1 MRTRPIDTL
10 TDSLTNRKPLY
21 AVIGANRLAYEK
33 LRELPTELV
42 RLQGKVQETLQEL
55 PTHLSQLPGPHDVRG
70 EVREVST
77 QVRELPAQAR
87 RYAEELSGR
96 AGDLYTEFAAR
107 GEQLVTRIRRQ
118 DSTVAVRRAAR
129 ATARNAAATRASAR
143 RAAKAVEVAAKDATE
158 QLD

>member
-1 MRTRPIDTL
+1 MQIRTRPIDTL
-10 TDSLTNRKPLY
+10 TDSLTNRKALY

-33 LRELPTELV
+33 LRELPTELG
-42 RLQGKVQETLQEL
+42 RLQGKVQDTLQEL
-55 PTHLSQLPGPHDVRG
+55 PTHLSQLTGPRD
-70 EVREVST
+70 VREVST